1 MKVLLATALLLPL
14 LLAALVCVPVSA
26 RGTRALAGA
35 LAPWAPLP
43 ALALALTAAPG
54 LTLDVPWLLLGA
66 QFGLDA
72 TTRVFL
78 FFTSALWLCGG
89 LYARSY
95 LAGDPRRARF
105 TGLFALTCAGN
116 LGLVLA
122 QDIAGFYAFFAL
134 MTFSAYGLVVHEPNA
149 AARRA
154 GRVYLVMA
162 VGGEALLLTGF
173 LLLADNARTLDITQ
187 AAAALANAPAREAI
201 VGLLLAGFGVKA
213 GAVLLHLW
221 LPLAHPVAPTPA
233 SAVLSGAILKAGLLG
248 WLRFLPLGAV
258 ALPETGAIVVAAGLA
273 AAFYGVAIGVAQRD
287 AKVVLAYSSIS
298 QMGLMSVGVGA
309 GLLAPQA
316 WPALLPAVTLY
327 ALHHALAKGS
337 LFLGVGVAARGGGAW
352 HAVLL
357 GQALPAL
364 ALAGAPLSSGALAKS
379 LLTEGLASLPA
390 PWPTGLAWLLPLAAV
405 GTSVL
410 MLRFL
415 FVLAAQRPTARA
427 ALPGLW
433 LPWWLPLCF
442 WLLAAAWLA
451 PTAPWAGM
459 TGHTAVALAPAALWA
474 GTWPVA
480 AGVGVAWLALRP
492 RFGRLRREAP
502 AIPPG
507 DLLVPCERAWQ
518 WCTQAVRSR
527 RGAARERRRLPRPAW
542 VAWVVPA
549 AVRFDATLCS
559 WRVAG
564 ALLLV
569 LLLLAVGLLALG

>member
-1 MKVLLATALLLPL
+1 MKTLLVTALLLPL
-14 LLAALVCVPVSA
+14 LLAALVCVPA
-26 RGTRALAGA
+26 RGVRASALA

-43 ALALALTAAPG
+43 ALALALVAAPG
-54 LTLDVPWLLLGA
+54 LTLEVPWLLLGA

-78 FFTSALWLCGG
+78 FFTAALWFCGG
-89 LYARSY
+89 LYARTY

-105 TGLFALTCAGN
+105 AGFFLLTCAGN

-122 QDIAGFYAFFAL
+122 QDIVGFYAFFAL
-134 MTFSAYGLVVHEPNA
+134 MTFSAYGLVVHELGD

-154 GRVYLVMA
+154 GRIYLVMA
-162 VGGEALLLTGF
+162 VGGEALLLSGF
-173 LLLADNARTLDITQ
+173 LLLADHARTLDT
-187 AAAALANAPAREAI
+187 AGAVAALADAPARDGI
-201 VGLLLAGFGVKA
+201 VALLLAGFGVKA
-213 GAVLLHLW
+213 GALLLHLW

-258 ALPETGAIVVAAGLA
+258 ALPEFGAVVVAAGLA
-273 AAFYGVAIGVAQRD
+273 AAFYGVAVGVTQRD

-364 ALAGAPLSSGALAKS
+364 ALAGAPLSSGALGKS
-379 LLTEGLASLPA
+379 LLKEGLATLP
-390 PWPTGLAWLLPLAAV
+390 PHWPTVLAWSLPLAAV

-410 MLRFL
+410 MIRFL
-415 FVLAAQRPTARA
+415 FVMAAARPPAKA
-427 ALPGLW
+427 AVPGLW

-442 WLLAAAWLA
+442 WLLAAVWLA
-451 PTAPWAGM
+451 HTAPWAD
-459 TGHTAVALAPAALWA
+459 TAGQAARALAPAALWA
-474 GTWPVA
+474 GVWPVV
-480 AGVGVAWLALRP
+480 AGVGLAWLALRP
-492 RFGRLRREAP
+492 RFGRLRQQAG

-518 WCTQAVRSR
+518 RCAQALHPTPDGSAAR
-527 RGAARERRRLPRPAW
+527 RGLRWSAWLAWPMTGADRADAALR
-542 VAWVVPA
+542 
-549 AVRFDATLCS
+549 S
-559 WRVAG
+559 WRLAG
-564 ALLLV
+564 AV
-569 LLLLAVGLLALG
+569 LLLLLLSMAGLLALG